1 VWRAPPLPRG
11 AHRYHY
17 CRMPN
22 SYRDL
27 PKTELHLHLEGSVE
41 PETLCELDPSLT
53 LEEVRARY
61 EYADFAGF
69 IQSYKWLI
77 QHLNK
82 PEDYALIARRTL
94 ARLESENVRYAEIT
108 LSAGLVLWRGQEFA
122 PIYDALQAVAEASPV
137 QVRWILDA
145 TRQWG
150 VEHTWA
156 VVRLAA
162 ARVDRGTIAFG
173 IGGDEV
179 AGPVEWFGEVFR
191 FALDA
196 GLHLTVHAGESAG
209 AESVWGALR
218 LGAQRI
224 GHGIRA
230 ADDPKLLEYLRERDI
245 PLEICISSN
254 VATRVVASLSEH
266 PVRRI
271 YDAGVPIV
279 LASDDPAMFHTTL
292 TREYDLAA
300 QEFGFTDAELRAIV
314 ENGFRYAFGEPR

>member
-1 VWRAPPLPRG
+1 
-11 AHRYHY
+11 
-17 CRMPN
+17 MSN

-61 EYADFAGF
+61 EYADFLGF

-77 QHLNK
+77 QHLNR

-94 ARLESENVRYAEIT
+94 ARLASENVRYAEIT
-108 LSAGLVLWRGQEFA
+108 LSAGLVLWRKQEFA
-122 PIYDALQAVAEASPV
+122 PIYDALQAEAAVSSV
-137 QVRWILDA
+137 EVRWILDA

-150 VEHTWA
+150 VEHAWSVA
-156 VVRLAA
+156 RLAA
-162 ARVDRGTIAFG
+162 ERVERGVIAFG

-179 AGPVEWFGEVFR
+179 AGPVEWFGDVFR

-196 GLHLTVHAGESAG
+196 GLHLAVHAGESAG
-209 AESVWGALR
+209 AESVWGAVR
-218 LGAQRI
+218 LGAERI

-230 ADDPKLLEYLRERDI
+230 ADDVKLLEHLRERDI
-245 PLEICISSN
+245 PLEVCISSN
-254 VATRVVASLSEH
+254 VATRVVRRLSEH

-271 YDAGVPIV
+271 YDAGVPMV

-292 TREYDLAA
+292 TREYELAA
-300 QEFGFTDAELRAIV
+300 REFGFTDAELAGIV
-314 ENGFRYAFGEPR
+314 ENGFRYAFGKAR

>member
-1 VWRAPPLPRG
+1 
-11 AHRYHY
+11 
-17 CRMPN
+17 
-22 SYRDL
+22 
-27 PKTELHLHLEGSVE
+27 
-41 PETLCELDPSLT
+41 
-53 LEEVRARY
+53 
-61 EYADFAGF
+61 
-69 IQSYKWLI
+69 
-77 QHLNK
+77 
-82 PEDYALIARRTL
+82 
-94 ARLESENVRYAEIT
+94 
-108 LSAGLVLWRGQEFA
+108 
-122 PIYDALQAVAEASPV
+122 
-137 QVRWILDA
+137 
-145 TRQWG
+145 
-150 VEHTWA
+150 
-156 VVRLAA
+156 
-162 ARVDRGTIAFG
+162 
-173 IGGDEV
+173 
-179 AGPVEWFGEVFR
+179 
-191 FALDA
+191 
-196 GLHLTVHAGESAG
+196 
-209 AESVWGALR
+209 LR

>member
-1 VWRAPPLPRG
+1 
-11 AHRYHY
+11 
-17 CRMPN
+17 MPN

-41 PETLCELDPSLT
+41 PETLCELNPSLT
-53 LEEVRARY
+53 IEEVRARY
-61 EYADFAGF
+61 EYSDFLGF

-77 QHLNK
+77 EHLNK

-94 ARLESENVRYAEIT
+94 QRLASENVRYAEVTI
-108 LSAGLVLWRGQEFA
+108 SAGLVLWRGQEFA
-122 PIYDALQAVAEASPV
+122 PIYDALEAEAAAAPV
-137 QVRWILDA
+137 EVRWILDA

-150 VEHTWA
+150 VEHAWSVA
-156 VVRLAA
+156 RLAA
-162 ARVDRGTIAFG
+162 ERVERGVIAFG

-179 AGPVEWFGEVFR
+179 GGPVEWFGDVFR

-209 AESVWGALR
+209 PESVWGAVR

-230 ADDPKLLEYLRERDI
+230 ADDPALLEHLRERDI
-245 PLEICISSN
+245 PLEVCISSN
-254 VATRVVASLSEH
+254 VETRVVRCLSEH

-271 YDAGVPIV
+271 YDAGVPMV

-292 TREYDLAA
+292 TREYELAA
-300 QEFGFTDAELRAIV
+300 REFGFTDGELAGIV
-314 ENGFRYAFGEPR
+314 ENGFRYAFGKAR

>member
-1 VWRAPPLPRG
+1 
-11 AHRYHY
+11 
-17 CRMPN
+17 MPN

-53 LEEVRARY
+53 PAEVRARY

-77 QHLNK
+77 QHLNR

-94 ARLESENVRYAEIT
+94 ARLASENVSYAEIT
-108 LSAGLVLWRGQEFA
+108 VSAGLVLWRGQEFA
-122 PIYDALQAVAEASPV
+122 PIYDALQSVAEAAPV
-137 QVRWILDA
+137 EVRWILDA

-150 VEHTWA
+150 VEHAWSVA
-156 VVRLAA
+156 RLAA
-162 ARVDRGTIAFG
+162 ERVGRGTVAFG

-179 AGPVEWFGEVFR
+179 AGPVEWFGDVFR

-209 AESVWGALR
+209 PESVWGAVR
-218 LGAQRI
+218 LGAERI

-230 ADDPKLLEYLRERDI
+230 ADDSKLLDRLRERGI
-245 PLEICISSN
+245 PLEVCISSN
-254 VATRVVASLSEH
+254 VATRVVRDLSEH

-271 YDAGVPIV
+271 FDAGVPIV

-292 TREYDLAA
+292 TREYELAA
-300 QEFGFTDAELRAIV
+300 REFGFTDEELVGIV
-314 ENGFRYAFGEPR
+314 ENGFRYAFGEAR

>member
-1 VWRAPPLPRG
+1 
-11 AHRYHY
+11 
-17 CRMPN
+17 MSN

-61 EYADFAGF
+61 EYADFLGF

-77 QHLNK
+77 EHLNR

-94 ARLESENVRYAEIT
+94 ARLASEKVRYAEIT
-108 LSAGLVLWRGQEFA
+108 LSAGLVLWRKKEFA
-122 PIYDALQAVAEASPV
+122 PIYDALQAEAAASPV
-137 QVRWILDA
+137 DVRWILDA

-150 VEHTWA
+150 VEHAWA
-156 VVRLAA
+156 VARLAA
-162 ARVDRGTIAFG
+162 ERVERGVIAFG

-179 AGPVEWFGEVFR
+179 AGPVEWFGDVFR

-209 AESVWGALR
+209 PESVWGAVR
-218 LGAQRI
+218 LGAERI

-230 ADDPKLLEYLRERDI
+230 ADDPKLLEHLRERDI
-245 PLEICISSN
+245 PLEVCISSN
-254 VATRVVASLSEH
+254 VATRVVRCLSEH

-271 YDAGVPIV
+271 YDAGVPMV

-292 TREYDLAA
+292 TREYELAA
-300 QEFGFTDAELRAIV
+300 REFGFTDAELAGIV
-314 ENGFRYAFGEPR
+314 ENGFRYAFGKAR

>member
-1 VWRAPPLPRG
+1 
-11 AHRYHY
+11 
-17 CRMPN
+17 MSN

-41 PETLCELDPSLT
+41 PETLCELDPALT

-61 EYADFAGF
+61 EYADFLGF

-77 QHLNK
+77 EHLNR
-82 PEDYALIARRTL
+82 PGDYALIARRTL
-94 ARLESENVRYAEIT
+94 ARLASEKVRYAEIT
-108 LSAGLVLWRGQEFA
+108 ISAGLVLWRKQEFA
-122 PIYDALQAVAEASPV
+122 PIYDALQAEAAASPV
-137 QVRWILDA
+137 EVRWILDA

-150 VEHTWA
+150 VEHAWA
-156 VVRLAA
+156 VARLAA
-162 ARVDRGTIAFG
+162 ERLERGVIAFG

-179 AGPVEWFGEVFR
+179 AGPVEWFGDVFR

-209 AESVWGALR
+209 PESVWGAVR

-230 ADDPKLLEYLRERDI
+230 ADDPRLLEHLRERDI
-245 PLEICISSN
+245 PLEVCISSN
-254 VATRVVASLSEH
+254 VATRVVRCLIEH

-271 YDAGVPIV
+271 YDAGVPMV

-292 TREYDLAA
+292 TREYELAA
-300 QEFGFTDAELRAIV
+300 REFGFTDAELAGIV
-314 ENGFRYAFGEPR
+314 ENGFRYAFRNYPHMR

>member
-1 VWRAPPLPRG
+1 
-11 AHRYHY
+11 
-17 CRMPN
+17 MSN

-53 LEEVRARY
+53 VEEVRARY
-61 EYADFAGF
+61 TYADFLGF
-69 IQSYKWLI
+69 IKSYKWLI
-77 QHLNK
+77 EHLNK

-94 ARLESENVRYAEIT
+94 ARLASENVRYAEIT
-108 LSAGLVLWRGQEFA
+108 ISAGLVLWRKQEFA
-122 PIYDALQAVAEASPV
+122 PIYDALQAEAEAAPV
-137 QVRWILDA
+137 EVRWILDA

-150 VEHTWA
+150 VEHAWA
-156 VVRLAA
+156 VARLAA
-162 ARVDRGTIAFG
+162 ERVERGVIAFG

-179 AGPVEWFGEVFR
+179 AGPVEWFGDVFR

-209 AESVWGALR
+209 PESVWGAVR

-230 ADDPKLLEYLRERDI
+230 ADDPKLIEHLRERDI
-245 PLEICISSN
+245 PLEVCISSN
-254 VATRVVASLSEH
+254 VETRVVRCLSEH

-271 YDAGVPIV
+271 YDAGVPMV

-292 TREYDLAA
+292 TREYELAA
-300 QEFGFTDAELRAIV
+300 REFGFTDAELAGIV
-314 ENGFRYAFGEPR
+314 ENGFRYAFGKAR

>member
-1 VWRAPPLPRG
+1 
-11 AHRYHY
+11 
-17 CRMPN
+17 MPN

-77 QHLNK
+77 GHLNG
-82 PEDYALIARRTL
+82 PGDYALIARRTL
-94 ARLESENVRYAEIT
+94 ARLASENVRYAEIT
-108 LSAGLVLWRGQEFA
+108 ISAGLVLWRGQEFA
-122 PIYDALQAVAEASPV
+122 PIYDALQAVAEASPLE
-137 QVRWILDA
+137 VRWILDA

-150 VEHTWA
+150 VEHAWA
-156 VVRLAA
+156 VARLAA
-162 ARVDRGTIAFG
+162 ERVDRGTLAFG

-179 AGPVEWFGEVFR
+179 AGPVEWFGDVFR
-191 FALDA
+191 FALDS

-209 AESVWGALR
+209 PESVWGAVR

-254 VATRVVASLSEH
+254 VATRVVRSLSEH

-292 TREYDLAA
+292 TREYELAA
-300 QEFGFTDAELRAIV
+300 REFGFTDQELAGIV
-314 ENGFRYAFGEPR
+314 ENGFRYAFAAR

>member
-1 VWRAPPLPRG
+1 
-11 AHRYHY
+11 
-17 CRMPN
+17 MPN

-27 PKTELHLHLEGSVE
+27 PKTELHLHLEGAVE
-41 PETLCELDPSLT
+41 PETLCEIDPSLT
-53 LEEVRARY
+53 PAEVRARY

-77 QHLNK
+77 QHLNR

-94 ARLESENVRYAEIT
+94 ARLASENVRYAEIT
-108 LSAGLVLWRGQEFA
+108 ISAGLVLWRGQEFA
-122 PIYDALQAVAEASPV
+122 PIYDALQAEAEAAPV
-137 QVRWILDA
+137 EVRWILDA

-150 VEHTWA
+150 VGHAREVA
-156 VVRLAA
+156 RLAA
-162 ARVDRGTIAFG
+162 ERVGNGTIAFG

-179 AGPVEWFGEVFR
+179 AGPVEWFGDVFR
-191 FALDA
+191 FALDS

-209 AESVWGALR
+209 PESVWGAVR

-230 ADDPKLLEYLRERDI
+230 ADDPKLLEHLRERDI

-254 VATRVVASLSEH
+254 VATRVVEGLAEH

-271 YDAGVPIV
+271 YNAGVPIV

-292 TREYDLAA
+292 TREYELAA
-300 QEFGFTDAELRAIV
+300 REFGFTDAELRGIV
-314 ENGFRYAFGEPR
+314 ENGFRYAFGKAR

>member
-1 VWRAPPLPRG
+1 
-11 AHRYHY
+11 
-17 CRMPN
+17 MPN
-22 SYRDL
+22 SPTEL

-41 PETLCELDPSLT
+41 PETMCELDPALT

-69 IQSYKWLI
+69 IQSYKWLVE
-77 QHLNK
+77 HLNR
-82 PEDYALIARRTL
+82 PEHYALIARRTL
-94 ARLESENVRYAEIT
+94 ARLAREKVCYAEIT

-122 PIYDALQAVAEASPV
+122 PIYEAVQAEAEKAAV
-137 QVRWILDA
+137 KVRWVLDA

-150 VEHTWA
+150 VEHAWA
-156 VVRLAA
+156 VARLAA
-162 ARVDRGTIAFG
+162 ERVGRGVVAFG

-179 AGPVEWFGEVFR
+179 AGPVAWFGEVFR
-191 FALDA
+191 FALDS

-209 AESVWGALR
+209 PESVWGAVR

-224 GHGIRA
+224 GHGIRS

-245 PLEICISSN
+245 PLEVCISSN
-254 VATRVVASLSEH
+254 VATRVVPSLAAH

-292 TREYDLAA
+292 VGEYELAA
-300 QEFGFTDAELRAIV
+300 REFGFPDAELRVIV
-314 ENGFRYAFGEPR
+314 ENGFRYAFGDEARRARCGAG

>member
-1 VWRAPPLPRG
+1 
-11 AHRYHY
+11 
-17 CRMPN
+17 MSN

-41 PETLCELDPSLT
+41 PETLCELEPSLT
-53 LEEVRARY
+53 LEDVRARY
-61 EYADFAGF
+61 EYADFLGF

-77 QHLNK
+77 QHLNR

-94 ARLESENVRYAEIT
+94 ARLASENVHYAEIT
-108 LSAGLVLWRGQEFA
+108 ISAGLVLWRKQEFA
-122 PIYDALQAVAEASPV
+122 PIYDALQAEAAAAPV
-137 QVRWILDA
+137 EVRWILDA

-150 VEHTWA
+150 VEHAWA
-156 VVRLAA
+156 VARLAA
-162 ARVDRGTIAFG
+162 ERVDRGTIAFG

-179 AGPVEWFGEVFR
+179 AGPVEWFGDVFR
-191 FALDA
+191 FALDS

-209 AESVWGALR
+209 PESVWGAVR

-230 ADDPKLLEYLRERDI
+230 ADDPKLLEHLRERDV
-245 PLEICISSN
+245 PLEVCISSN
-254 VATRVVASLSEH
+254 VATRVVRCLSEH

-271 YDAGVPIV
+271 YDAGVPMV

-292 TREYDLAA
+292 TREYELAA
-300 QEFGFTDAELRAIV
+300 REFGFTDAELAGIV
-314 ENGFRYAFGEPR
+314 ENGFRYAFGKAR

>member
-1 VWRAPPLPRG
+1 
-11 AHRYHY
+11 
-17 CRMPN
+17 MPN
-22 SYRDL
+22 SYQDL

-53 LEEVRARY
+53 LDEVRARY
-61 EYADFAGF
+61 RYDDFAGF
-69 IQSYKWLI
+69 IESYKWLI
-77 QHLNK
+77 EHLNK
-82 PEDYALIARRTL
+82 PEDYAIIARRTL
-94 ARLESENVRYAEIT
+94 ARLARENVRYAEIT
-108 LSAGLVLWRGQEFA
+108 ISAGLGLWRGQEFA
-122 PIYDALQAVAEASPV
+122 PIYDALQAEAEAAPGE
-137 QVRWILDA
+137 VRWILDA

-150 VEHTWA
+150 PEKALDVA
-156 VVRLAA
+156 RLAA
-162 ARVDRGTIAFG
+162 ERVERGTIAFG

-179 AGPVEWFGEVFR
+179 RGPVEWFGGVFR

-196 GLHLTVHAGESAG
+196 GLHLTVHAGESDG
-209 AESVWGALR
+209 PESVWGALR
-218 LGAQRI
+218 LGAERI

-254 VATRVVASLSEH
+254 VETRVVPSLRDH

-271 YDAGVPIV
+271 YDAGVPLV

-300 QEFGFTDAELRAIV
+300 REFGFTDEELRGIIG
-314 ENGFRYAFGEPR
+314 NGFRYAFEKSARGPIPA